1 MAEGKVNCDACFL
14 FRGDVR
20 YDSRLRNVLHTL
32 RKVGQSCHVIQGALD
47 DSAFE
52 CEGASVGSFQNR
64 RRGPLGFF
72 DYWRKS
78 SRHTGAVNARIWW
91 AAELYSLPLAVRE
104 ARKRNSKVVYDAREI
119 FAHLAA
125 LRNRPL
131 SQGFWRYLERRYIAH
146 ADAVITSGDMD
157 AEFLAARFGIDPPH
171 VALNV
176 PRFREVARTH
186 RLHEL
191 LGLKPDIPICL
202 YIGGLQEGRG
212 IGFTIKLAAELP
224 EAAFVFVGDGPL
236 AADLRKA
243 QKQTSNVY
251 HLPAVPNDQVID
263 LAASATVG
271 LALIEPISFSYQLAL
286 PNKLF
291 EYITAGTPV
300 VVTNLPQMH
309 KIVEEHH
316 VGIAVSPDDFAGA
329 LSAIR
334 RLLSD
339 SALHA
344 ECAASCCKAARTLS
358 WEAQEQGLLGYL
370 RAREII

>member
-1 MAEGKVNCDACFL
+1 MNCDACFL
-14 FRGDVR
+14 FRGDAR
-20 YDSRLRNVLHTL
+20 YDTRLRNVLHTL
-32 RKVGQSCHVIQGALD
+32 RKVGQSCHVIQGAVAD
-47 DSAFE
+47 ECFE
-52 CEGASVGSFQNR
+52 CEGATVVSFQNC
-64 RRGPLGFF
+64 RRGPLGFLE
-72 DYWRKS
+72 YWRKA
-78 SRHTGAVNARIWW
+78 SRLAADVNTRIWW
-91 AAELYSLPLAVRE
+91 AAELYSLPLAVRQ
-104 ARKRNSKVVYDAREI
+104 ARRGNAKVVYDAREI

-146 ADAVITSGDMD
+146 ADAVVTSGDMD

-176 PRFREVARTH
+176 PRYREVARTH

-191 LGLKPDIPICL
+191 LGLNPGIPVCL

-212 IGFTIKLAAELP
+212 IVHTLELAGELP

-236 AADLRKA
+236 AADVRTA
-243 QKQTSNVY
+243 QKQTVNVY

-271 LALIEPISFSYQLAL
+271 LALIEPISLSYKFAL

-291 EYITAGTPV
+291 EYIMAGTPV
-300 VVTNLPQMH
+300 VVTNLPQMQ
-309 KIVEEHH
+309 KIVEDYR
-316 VGIAVSPDDFAGA
+316 VGLAVPPGDFAGVR
-329 LSAIR
+329 SAIR
-334 RLLSD
+334 RLSSD
-339 SALHA
+339 PALYA
-344 ECAASCCKAARTLS
+344 DCAANCRKAARTLS
-358 WEAQEQGLLGYL
+358 WDAQEQRLLGCL